1 MNWKPIDVTWLLLHH
16 TKWINESSTSN
27 FGRQNNT
34 RVLWTNLFVKAWSDS
49 LCLSD
54 VWLYEVRIPDQSVVS
69 VQEAGLCAAQTAEH
83 QTQQDVV
90 QQWHNVPSTAQ
101 RLSYYAQAGCSA
113 KEKGFSTPKLYAKRA
128 LLNLKPSVYGETVRD
143 ADSHFRW
150 CHSQTQYKKFC
161 YVALWWHETTQED
174 CIGKEKQ
181 LSHKHPPQRRLQK
194 RPFELNQHLL
204 QPNVSFEMCFLC
216 LHSRHLVHFV

>member
-1 MNWKPIDVTWLLLHH
+1 MSHQQATLEGKITPECYGPTCLLKLEVIVCVFL
-16 TKWINESSTSN
+16 TC
-27 FGRQNNT
+27 GCMRY
-34 RVLWTNLFVKAWSDS
+34 VS
-49 LCLSD
+49 L
-54 VWLYEVRIPDQSVVS
+54 IS

-113 KEKGFSTPKLYAKRA
+113 KGKGFSTPKLYAKRA

-161 YVALWWHETTQED
+161 YVAL
-174 CIGKEKQ
+174 
-181 LSHKHPPQRRLQK
+181 
-194 RPFELNQHLL
+194 
-204 QPNVSFEMCFLC
+204 
-216 LHSRHLVHFV
+216 

>member
-1 MNWKPIDVTWLLLHH
+1 M
-16 TKWINESSTSN
+16 S
-27 FGRQNNT
+27 
-34 RVLWTNLFVKAWSDS
+34 
-49 LCLSD
+49 SD

-161 YVALWWHETTQED
+161 YVAL
-174 CIGKEKQ
+174 
-181 LSHKHPPQRRLQK
+181 
-194 RPFELNQHLL
+194 
-204 QPNVSFEMCFLC
+204 
-216 LHSRHLVHFV
+216 

>member
-34 RVLWTNLFVKAWSDS
+34 RVLWTNLFVKAWSDT
-49 LCLSD
+49 LCLLTCGCMRYVS
-54 VWLYEVRIPDQSVVS
+54 LIS

-113 KEKGFSTPKLYAKRA
+113 KGKGFSTPKLYAKCA

-204 QPNVSFEMCFLC
+204 QPNVSFKICFLC
-216 LHSRHLVHFV
+216 LHSR